1 MIRPAAAGALL
12 WVALLAMGLLVL
24 QPALA
29 EDSSPA
35 DSDPGDGTDGHR
47 ERTEYLFLDFVT
59 RSPVEDVLLAFHH
72 VKVIHRFKVSHYR
85 NGVIIINHCEPGRLH
100 WETMQLIAVGF
111 FFGRVF
117 VCVCACVCVRACACM
132 CACVCVCVCVCVRVC
147 ACMCACV
154 CVLAF
159 CSFILFLGIKGRRR
173 RG

>member
-35 DSDPGDGTDGHR
+35 DSDPGDDTDGHR

-59 RSPVEDVLLAFHH
+59 HSPVEDVLLAFHH

-111 FFGRVF
+111 FFGWWCVC
-117 VCVCACVCVRACACM
+117 VCVCACVC
-132 CACVCVCVCVCVRVC
+132 ACVSVRVSVRVC
-147 ACMCACV
+147 AC
-154 CVLAF
+154 
-159 CSFILFLGIKGRRR
+159 FL
-173 RG
+173 